1 MEENKVIRG
10 FADRLGYSEVEASH
24 YYSFRPKRRGL
35 NTRARYIGMAELFKL
50 SLILFLSLMP
60 IIASAAEGK
69 RGITELAVIPLHP
82 GVNTVERFAS
92 DDRPAIIVKGWRENW
107 NAHSYNFF
115 LVLMPSAIGK
125 TDWNV
130 VDIVSDERHPNDFIR
145 DYPHT
150 EDDFVRS
157 VRFARGKLNGVPA
170 TLLITAARQTG
181 SRPIPDPSIV
191 IFEVYKLEQNNEIGT
206 TRDIFKRVLKWKSD
220 TKYSNSDVA
229 LQKELGLP

>member
-1 MEENKVIRG
+1 MKEK
-10 FADRLGYSEVEASH
+10 D
-24 YYSFRPKRRGL
+24 
-35 NTRARYIGMAELFKL
+35 TGMANLSKL

-60 IIASAAEGK
+60 VMALASGGK
-69 RGITELAVIPLHP
+69 HGLTDLAVMPLQP
-82 GVNTVERFAS
+82 GMNTIEHFAS
-92 DDRPAIIVKGWRENW
+92 DDRPAIIAKGWRDNG
-107 NAHSYNFF
+107 NAHGYNFF
-115 LVLMPSAIGK
+115 LVLMPSAIGQ

-130 VDIVSDERHPNDFIR
+130 VDIVSDERHPNDFIC

-191 IFEVYKLEQNNEIGT
+191 IFEVYKLEENNEIGT
-206 TRDIFKRVLKWKSD
+206 TRDIFKRALKWQSD
-220 TKYSNSDVA
+220 KKYVNSDVA

>member
-1 MEENKVIRG
+1 MGK
-10 FADRLGYSEVEASH
+10 EVMRIIMGRFCYRDINGNGA
-24 YYSFRPKRRGL
+24 FRPDRHGFL
-35 NTRARYIGMAELFKL
+35 TL
-50 SLILFLSLMP
+50 SLLLFVLLTP
-60 IIASAAEGK
+60 FIASAAEQKGS
-69 RGITELAVIPLHP
+69 ITELVVVPLEL
-82 GVNTVERFAS
+82 GMNKIENFAS
-92 DDRPAIIVKGWRENW
+92 DGRQAIIVKGWRENW

-157 VRFARGKLNGVPA
+157 VRFARGKLNGVPT

-206 TRDIFKRVLKWKSD
+206 TRDIFKRVLNWKSD
-220 TKYSNSDVA
+220 KKYSNSDVA